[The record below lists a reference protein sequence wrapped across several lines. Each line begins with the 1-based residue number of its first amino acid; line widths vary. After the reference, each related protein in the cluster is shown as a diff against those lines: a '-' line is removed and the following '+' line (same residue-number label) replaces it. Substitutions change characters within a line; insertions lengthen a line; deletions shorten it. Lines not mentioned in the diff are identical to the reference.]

1 MSCLTKWDGE
11 EDTEESPQT
20 KNQPKKARTELEMAP
35 TMEAAGAIGKGIGEL
50 ERAILWWLDQ
60 LNAHLATLV
69 ELKVEEVWGPRADS
83 DLGADDIRDEL
94 MVLKARSM
102 DKEKEVMRKRW
113 AERKKD
119 KKRAKAARETE
130 GQGGREGK
138 GGAGA
143 RGAFRGVRSQRER
156 QTPWY
161 K

>member
-1 MSCLTKWDGE
+1 
-11 EDTEESPQT
+11 
-20 KNQPKKARTELEMAP
+20 MAL
-35 TMEAAGAIGKGIGEL
+35 TMEEAGAIGKGIGEL
-50 ERAILWWLDQ
+50 GRAILWWLDQ
-60 LNAHLATLV
+60 LNAHLATLI
-69 ELKVEEVWGPRADS
+69 ELRVEEVWGPRVDS
-83 DLGADDIRDEL
+83 DLGVDDIRDEL
-94 MVLKARSM
+94 MVLKVQSM

-119 KKRAKAARETE
+119 EKRAKAARETE

-161 K
+161 N

>member
-1 MSCLTKWDGE
+1 MLFRS
-11 EDTEESPQT
+11 
-20 KNQPKKARTELEMAP
+20 
-35 TMEAAGAIGKGIGEL
+35 GAIGKGIGEL
-50 ERAILWWLDQ
+50 GRAILWWLDQ